1 MNGSSIELRDDCLA
15 VDLAD
20 LAENS
25 NRNPASVVEMIR
37 DSSSF
42 KDLREEWN
50 SLLEVSAS
58 RCLFLTWEWLFTWW
72 KHLSGDR
79 ALSILAVR
87 SGPDRKLVA
96 LAPFAINTRRFVGAL
111 PVRTVEFLGTGTV
124 SSDHLDL
131 IIRPGSEDEAIRALA
146 GYLVERRIAV
156 KLVHF
161 NRDSSFVSQLAAQ
174 LRAQGWTASEATLV
188 RAPFIRLIGQ
198 SWESYLD
205 SLSGNDRRAVR
216 RRLGKLNKEFTVRIE
231 EAVTDEERA
240 RSLSLLFALHD
251 KGWRERGGSKA
262 FTSPAVRAFHEE
274 VSRLMLERGWLRLFV
289 QWLNGKP
296 AGARYGFRYGRTYYS
311 YQGGFDPEYAR
322 QGIGILTFSLAIKSS
337 MEEGAE
343 EHDLLAGDDEYKCR
357 LAPQSRELGR
367 LELYPPGVRWLF
379 YRQVLSSY
387 RVVRSSASRMH
398 VVEAIKDLAKRVV
411 EPFREPAALT
421 TRD

>member
-1 MNGSSIELRDDCLA
+1 MNGSSIELRDDC
-15 VDLAD
+15 VGLAD
-20 LAENS
+20 LAEAS
-25 NRNPASVVEMIR
+25 NYNRASVVEEIR
-37 DSSSF
+37 DTAAF
-42 KDLREEWN
+42 NDLKEEWN
-50 SLLEVSAS
+50 ALLDASVS

-79 ALSILAVR
+79 ALSILVVR

-96 LAPFAINTRRFVGAL
+96 LAPFAINTRRFAGAL

-131 IIRPGSEDEAIRALA
+131 IIRPGSEEEAIRALA
-146 GYLVERRIAV
+146 VYLAERRIAV

-161 NRDSSFVSQLAAQ
+161 NRGSSFVSQLAAQ

-198 SWESYLD
+198 SWQSYLD
-205 SLSGNDRRAVR
+205 SLSGNDRRAIR
-216 RRLGKLNKEFTVRIE
+216 RRLGKLNTEFTVRIE
-231 EAVTDEERA
+231 EAVTEEERT

-251 KGWRERGGSKA
+251 KGWRERGGSRA
-262 FTSPAVRAFHEE
+262 FTSPAVRTFHEE

-289 QWLNGKP
+289 QWLDGNP

-322 QGIGILTFSLAIKSS
+322 QGIGILTFALAIKSS

-357 LAPQSRELGR
+357 LAAESRELGR

-379 YRQVLSSY
+379 YRQVLALY
-387 RVVRSSASRMH
+387 RAVRSSPWRARF
-398 VVEAIKDLAKRVV
+398 VEAAREITKRVA
-411 EPFREPAALT
+411 ELFRAPAAVT
-421 TRD
+421 ARN